1 MHGEIVDRAGAFC
14 LARTLKRLLRGKHG
28 AVIAYLLRMGK
39 ESEDIKKQEVKSGA
53 LEG

>member
-1 MHGEIVDRAGAFC
+1 MHGEIVDRVGAFC

-28 AVIAYLLRMGK
+28 AVIAYLLH
-39 ESEDIKKQEVKSGA
+39 IKIQEVKSGA